1 LIALTG
7 DYRLARAA
15 FDEAVKRGPVR
26 IVTLARR
33 EILSNPNYRS
43 ERSGRGNAHRRICER
58 GKSDD

>member
-7 DYRLARAA
+7 DYHLARAA

-26 IVTLARR
+26 IVTLPRR

-43 ERSGRGNAHRRICER
+43 DRGNAHRRICER